1 MCTFKEVCCRSA
13 IKSKGGM
20 GTRKGLGLDHREMR
34 ELTEAM
40 EFYYNL
46 FVFLELGKS
55 TAK

>member
-1 MCTFKEVCCRSA
+1 
-13 IKSKGGM
+13 M